1 MFVKPNPNKKVG
13 GAPLEVYDP
22 AHRNFLP
29 EEGREVPNNAY
40 WIRRLQTEDV
50 VKATP
55 GEKATAKAPAKTA
68 GATTAP
74 AKTKT
79 TKAKKASKTKG
90 E

>member
-13 GAPLEVYDP
+13 DATLEVYDP

-40 WIRRLQTEDV
+40 WIRRLQAEDV
-50 VKATP
+50 VKTTP
-55 GEKATAKAPAKTA
+55 GDKAPAKTA
-68 GATTAP
+68 KTAP
-74 AKTKT
+74 TKTAAKTT
-79 TKAKKASKTKG
+79 TKAKKASSKKG

>member
-55 GEKATAKAPAKTA
+55 GAE
-68 GATTAP
+68 TAP
-74 AKTKT
+74 AKQQAAKPAKAKTAKKT
-79 TKAKKASKTKG
+79 TKKKNATGEKG

>member
-13 GAPLEVYDP
+13 DAPLEVYDP

-29 EEGREVPNNAY
+29 EEGREVPSNAY
-40 WIRRLQTEDV
+40 WIRRLQAEDV

-55 GEKATAKAPAKTA
+55 VAKAAAKAPTKTA

-74 AKTKT
+74 AKNKT
-79 TKAKKASKTKG
+79 TKAKKASKAKG